1 MPISRADRSVGR
13 ALNTLRSE
21 RLPQAELY
29 EAYVAWCRERGIKP
43 VGREE
48 FYSIVASKFYKRREE
63 GRVWF
68 RGLMINPARARE
80 QQSTLEG
87 L

>member
-13 ALNTLRSE
+13 ALNTLRPE
-21 RLPQAELY
+21 RLPQAKLY
-29 EAYVAWCRERGIKP
+29 EAYMAYCREKGIRA
-43 VGREE
+43 VGRDE
-48 FYSIVASKFYKRREE
+48 FYSMVASKFYKRREE

>member
-1 MPISRADRSVGR
+1 MAYCREKGIRAVGR
-13 ALNTLRSE
+13 D
-21 RLPQAELY
+21 
-29 EAYVAWCRERGIKP
+29 
-43 VGREE
+43 E
-48 FYSIVASKFYKRREE
+48 FYSMVASKFYKRREE